1 MIEVNI
7 YLITILH
14 TNLDLTQFSVK
25 LLSKITLRFQKANV
39 GSRMAVKRV

>member
-14 TNLDLTQFSVK
+14 TNLDLTPQSASPDLNSSDVGFLSVGDK
-25 LLSKITLRFQKANV
+25 NV
-39 GSRMAVKRV
+39 QHF

>member
-14 TNLDLTQFSVK
+14 TNLDLTEIK
-25 LLSKITLRFQKANV
+25 NKIVLAAQRLDMI
-39 GSRMAVKRV
+39 SS

>member
-14 TNLDLTQFSVK
+14 TNLDLTRYSADFGLKSVIFAAIGP
-25 LLSKITLRFQKANV
+25 L
-39 GSRMAVKRV
+39 

>member
-14 TNLDLTQFSVK
+14 TNLDLTARR
-25 LLSKITLRFQKANV
+25 KITPAKRAINDVPAGGAPAN
-39 GSRMAVKRV
+39 G